1 LSIETRSEWWNV
13 VQTVASY
20 VAFGHPESEIFE
32 DYIREALAAE
42 GYSGCSIDQA
52 MTWLEQAAFCGN
64 LPEVLG
70 MLQPAS
76 GSQRIANPL
85 ETVCVTERLWQQI
98 ESIRQRGL
106 ISSDVAERLVEGI
119 RSIDT
124 RDWDESEIRALI
136 TEVMSYSLPHCS
148 IKSLEQLLKG
158 KDPHFYC

>member
-1 LSIETRSEWWNV
+1 MESRPEWWNV

-20 VAFGHPESEIFE
+20 VAFGQPEAEIFD
-32 DYIREALAAE
+32 DYMRDALAAE
-42 GYSGCSIDQA
+42 GFSGGSIDQA
-52 MTWLEQAAFCGN
+52 MSWLEQAAFCGN

-76 GSQRIANPL
+76 AAHRIANPL
-85 ETVCVTERLWQQI
+85 ETVCVTEQLWQQI

-106 ISSDVAERLVEGI
+106 ISTDVAERLVEGI

-124 RDWDESEIRALI
+124 RDWEESEIRALI

-148 IKSLEQLLKG
+148 IKSLEKLLRG